1 MQTGL
6 NRVMRVLSAG
16 IRHKA
21 DTRGLHYDFR
31 FMRTDGGQPARI
43 GDALDQGTIRPIID
57 RVPPFAQTIDA
68 LAHLDTDH
76 ACGKVV
82 VTLHPDA

>member
-1 MQTGL
+1 MQRGL

-21 DTRGLHYDFR
+21 DTRGLHSDFR
-31 FMRTDGGQPARI
+31 FMRTDGGEPVRI

-57 RVPPFAQTIDA
+57 RVPPFAQTIKA
-68 LAHLDTDH
+68 LAYLDTGH
-76 ACGKVV
+76 ARGKVV
-82 VTLHPDA
+82 VSLHPDA